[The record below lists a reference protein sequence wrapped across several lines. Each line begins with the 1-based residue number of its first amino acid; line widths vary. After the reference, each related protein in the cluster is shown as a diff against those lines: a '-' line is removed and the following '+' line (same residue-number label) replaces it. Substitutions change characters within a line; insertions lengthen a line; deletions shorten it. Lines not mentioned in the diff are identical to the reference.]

1 VGFPAIFIAL
11 SLMLL
16 AVAALA
22 PVVAP
27 GREAFRVVTSA
38 GQKV

>member
-1 VGFPAIFIAL
+1 
-11 SLMLL
+11 MLL

-38 GQKV
+38 SQKA